1 MGHGQVGRPEGPP
14 SHARLTPAPRAPTI
28 VPMAQTYTFPI
39 PPGTTAAALLAKV
52 REAGRAKRLAFSGD
66 DVTGRFT
73 GPADGTYAVEGD
85 AVKITVEKKP
95 MIVPWGMIES
105 ALKDL
110 FKG

>member
-1 MGHGQVGRPEGPP
+1 MIVEG
-14 SHARLTPAPRAPTI
+14 
-28 VPMAQTYTFPI
+28 VE
-39 PPGTTAAALLAKV
+39 AAAAKV

-66 DVTGRFT
+66 DVTGSFT

>member
-14 SHARLTPAPRAPTI
+14 SRARLTPAPRAPTI

-39 PPGTTAAALLAKV
+39 P
-52 REAGRAKRLAFSGD
+52 
-66 DVTGRFT
+66 
-73 GPADGTYAVEGD
+73 ADGSYAVEGD